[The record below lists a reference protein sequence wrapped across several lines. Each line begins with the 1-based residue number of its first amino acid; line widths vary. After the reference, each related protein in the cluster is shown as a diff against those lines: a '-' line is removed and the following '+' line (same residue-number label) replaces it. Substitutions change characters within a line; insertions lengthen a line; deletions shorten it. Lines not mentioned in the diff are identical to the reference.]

1 MKLKKFL
8 TASLM
13 AIMTTAMMFS
23 INVANAA
30 GTYGI
35 SCKNNAYGMQLGGD
49 YTAVAYVY
57 DANATAGMTGN
68 GIASLNSR
76 VYLIGGPNDAHSAAY
91 VGNDCIY
98 SGSADTNGT
107 AVVAGDVARL
117 AISAIVGAVSN
128 RIDMA
133 YAAQNSGASAT
144 GLSFTTQDDGFSMS
158 ANKIVGGLSF
168 WADMS
173 NSSFENNQTFTN
185 VRLDSMNFDGDAS
198 SYSMG
203 VDKAFGKALVG
214 VLVSNLDTDIITT
227 FNDGTYKQDVS
238 TYGVYMAYKTGNFQI
253 DLGTGTGESD
263 ITTTR
268 RDLGN
273 DSVIQGKTTADIEYT
288 HARVAATLNRGRFT
302 LVPSVAYRTMEMEIK
317 AFKDDRA
324 DEKGTIAGDGLL
336 FTSGNEGNGTQ
347 DGTTVT
353 DDAIAARSVSS
364 ETMSLGMVLSAN
376 YGKLVPYIDF
386 SYDSEDTTAA
396 AYKTEV
402 GTDGN
407 NSEAKASDYASSMRI
422 GAGLNFML
430 GSHITGGIRAGQITG
445 REDWTENYMAGTLS
459 IGF

>member
-1 MKLKKFL
+1 MKLKRFL
-8 TASLM
+8 TATLM
-13 AIMTTAMMFS
+13 AITTVAMLFS
-23 INVANAA
+23 INAANAA

-35 SCKNNAYGMQLGGD
+35 SCKNNAYGMQLGSD
-49 YTAVAYVY
+49 YTQVAYAY
-57 DANATAGMTGN
+57 NANFAAGGDGASGAAITGQ
-68 GIASLNSR
+68 
-76 VYLIGGPNDAHSAAY
+76 YLIGGPNDSHSQAY

-98 SGSADTNGT
+98 AGSADTNGT

-117 AISAIVGAVSN
+117 AINAIVGAVTN
-128 RIDMA
+128 RVDMA

-144 GLSFTTQDDGFSMS
+144 GLSFTTQDDGFAMS

-203 VDKAFGKALVG
+203 VDKAFGKALIG

-253 DLGTGTGESD
+253 DLGTGQGDSE

-273 DSVIQGKTTADIEYT
+273 DSVIKGTTTADIEYT
-288 HARVAATLNRGRFT
+288 HARVAANFSRGRFT
-302 LVPSVAYRTMEMEIK
+302 LVPSAAYRTMDVEIK
-317 AFKDDRA
+317 AFTDDRA
-324 DEKGTIAGDGLL
+324 NESGTITGDGFL
-336 FTSGNEGNGTQ
+336 FSASN
-347 DGTTVT
+347 DTTGVT
-353 DDAIAARSVSS
+353 DDAIAARSITS
-364 ETMSLGMVLSAN
+364 ENMSLGMVLSAN
-376 YGKLVPYIDF
+376 LGKIVPYVDF

-396 AYKTEV
+396 VYKSEAS
-402 GTDGN
+402 TDGN
-407 NSEAKASDYASSMRI
+407 NSETKASDYGNSMRI

-430 GSHITGGIRAGQITG
+430 GSHISGGVRAGQITG
-445 REDWTENYMAGTLS
+445 REDWSESYMAGNIS

>member
-1 MKLKKFL
+1 MKLRRIL

-23 INVANAA
+23 INTANAA

-35 SCKNNAYGMQLGGD
+35 SCKNNAYGMHLGSD
-49 YTAVAYVY
+49 YTSVAYVY
-57 DANATAGMTGN
+57 DANAAAGMTGN

-158 ANKIVGGLSF
+158 ANKIIGGLSF
-168 WADMS
+168 WADMGNS
-173 NSSFENNQTFTN
+173 NFENNQTFTN

-203 VDKAFGKALVG
+203 VDKAFGKALIG
-214 VLVSNLDTDIITT
+214 VLVSNLDTDITTT
-227 FNDGTYKQDVS
+227 FNSGTYKQDVS

-253 DLGTGTGESD
+253 DLGTGQGDSD

-273 DSVIQGKTTADIEYT
+273 DSVIKGTTTADIEYT
-288 HARVAATLNRGRFT
+288 HARVAANFSRGRFT
-302 LVPSVAYRTMEMEIK
+302 LVPSAAYRTMDVEIK
-317 AFKDDRA
+317 AFTDDRA
-324 DEKGTIAGDGLL
+324 NESGTITGDQQIFTAGNS
-336 FTSGNEGNGTQ
+336 T
-347 DGTTVT
+347 TTVT

-364 ETMSLGMVLSAN
+364 ETISLGMVLSAN
-376 YGKLVPYIDF
+376 YGKVVPYVDF

-396 AYKTEV
+396 AYKSEV

-407 NSEAKASDYASSMRI
+407 NSEAKASDYDSSIRI

-430 GSHITGGIRAGQITG
+430 GSHITGGVRAGQITG
-445 REDWTENYMAGTLS
+445 REDWTDRKS
-459 IGF
+459 VV

>member
-1 MKLKKFL
+1 MKLKRIL

-263 ITTTR
+263 INTTR

-273 DSVIQGKTTADIEYT
+273 DSVIKGTTTADIEYT
-288 HARVAATLNRGRFT
+288 HARVAANFNRGRFT
-302 LVPSVAYRTMEMEIK
+302 LVPSAAYRTMDVEIK
-317 AFKDDRA
+317 AFTDDRA
-324 DEKGTIAGDGLL
+324 DEKGTITGDQQIFTAG
-336 FTSGNEGNGTQ
+336 NA
-347 DGTTVT
+347 TTGVT
-353 DDAIAARSVSS
+353 DDGISARSVSS
-364 ETMSLGMVLSAN
+364 ETISLGMVLSAN
-376 YGKLVPYIDF
+376 YGKVVPYVDF

-407 NSEAKASDYASSMRI
+407 NSEAKASDYDSSMRI

-430 GSHITGGIRAGQITG
+430 GSHITGGVRAGQITG

>member
-1 MKLKKFL
+1 MKLKRFL
-8 TASLM
+8 TATLM
-13 AIMTTAMMFS
+13 AITTVAMLFS
-23 INVANAA
+23 INAANAA

-35 SCKNNAYGMQLGGD
+35 SCKNNAYGMQLGSD
-49 YTAVAYVY
+49 YTQVAYAY
-57 DANATAGMTGN
+57 NANFAAGGDGASGAAITGQ
-68 GIASLNSR
+68 
-76 VYLIGGPNDAHSAAY
+76 YLIGGPNDSHSQAY

-98 SGSADTNGT
+98 AGSADTNGT
-107 AVVAGDVARL
+107 AVVSGDVARL

-158 ANKIVGGLSF
+158 ANKIIGGLSF
-168 WADMS
+168 WADMG
-173 NSSFENNQTFTN
+173 NSDFENNQTFTN

-203 VDKAFGKALVG
+203 VDKAFGKALIG

-253 DLGTGTGESD
+253 DLGTGQGDSD

-273 DSVIQGKTTADIEYT
+273 DSVIKGTTTADIEYT
-288 HARVAATLNRGRFT
+288 HARVAANFSRGRFT
-302 LVPSVAYRTMEMEIK
+302 LVPSAAYRTMDVEIK
-317 AFKDDRA
+317 AFTDDRA
-324 DEKGTIAGDGLL
+324 NESGTITGDQQIFTAGNS
-336 FTSGNEGNGTQ
+336 T
-347 DGTTVT
+347 TTVT

-364 ETMSLGMVLSAN
+364 ETISLGMVLSAN
-376 YGKLVPYIDF
+376 YGKVVPYVDF

-396 AYKTEV
+396 AYKAEV

-407 NSEAKASDYASSMRI
+407 NSEAKASDYDSSIRI

-430 GSHITGGIRAGQITG
+430 GSHITGGVRAGQITG
-445 REDWTENYMAGTLS
+445 REDWTENYMAGTLT

>member
-1 MKLKKFL
+1 MKLKRFL

-13 AIMTTAMMFS
+13 AIMTTALMLS
-23 INVANAA
+23 INAANAA

-35 SCKNNAYGMQLGGD
+35 SCKNNAYGMHLGSD
-49 YTAVAYVY
+49 YTSVAYVY

-76 VYLIGGPNDAHSAAY
+76 VYLIGGPNDANAAAY

-144 GLSFTTQDDGFSMS
+144 GLSFTTQNDGLSMS
-158 ANKIVGGLSF
+158 ANKIIGGLSF
-168 WADMS
+168 WADMG

-198 SYSMG
+198 SYSIG

-214 VLVSNLDTDIITT
+214 VLVSNLDTDITTT
-227 FNDGTYKQDVS
+227 FNSGTYEQDVS

-273 DSVIQGKTTADIEYT
+273 DSVIKGTTTADIEYT
-288 HARVAATLNRGRFT
+288 HARVAATFSRGRFT
-302 LVPSVAYRTMEMEIK
+302 LVPSAAYRTMDVEIK
-317 AFKDDRA
+317 AFTDDRA
-324 DEKGTIAGDGLL
+324 NEAGTITGDQQL
-336 FTSGNEGNGTQ
+336 FTAGNS
-347 DGTTVT
+347 TTGVT
-353 DDAIAARSVSS
+353 DDAIAARSVST
-364 ETMSLGMVLSAN
+364 ETMSIGMLLSAN
-376 YGKLVPYIDF
+376 YGKVIPYVDF

-396 AYKTEV
+396 AYKSEI

-407 NSEAKASDYASSMRI
+407 NSEAKASDYDSSMRI
-422 GAGLNFML
+422 GAGLNFMI
-430 GSHITGGIRAGQITG
+430 GSHITGGLRAGQITG

>member
-1 MKLKKFL
+1 MKLKRFL

-13 AIMTTAMMFS
+13 AIMTTALMLS
-23 INVANAA
+23 INAANAA

-35 SCKNNAYGMQLGGD
+35 SCKNNAYGMHLGSD

-57 DANATAGMTGN
+57 DANAVIGMTGN

-76 VYLIGGPNDAHSAAY
+76 VYLIGGPNDANAAAY

-144 GLSFTTQDDGFSMS
+144 GLSFTTQNDGLSMS
-158 ANKIVGGLSF
+158 ANKIIGGLSF
-168 WADMS
+168 WADMG

-198 SYSMG
+198 SYSIG

-214 VLVSNLDTDIITT
+214 VLVSNLDTDITTT
-227 FNDGTYKQDVS
+227 FNSGTYEQDVS

-273 DSVIQGKTTADIEYT
+273 DSVIKGTTTADIEYT
-288 HARVAATLNRGRFT
+288 HARVAATFSRGRFT
-302 LVPSVAYRTMEMEIK
+302 LVPSAAYRTMDVEIK
-317 AFKDDRA
+317 AFTDDRA
-324 DEKGTIAGDGLL
+324 NESGTITGDQQL
-336 FTSGNEGNGTQ
+336 FTAGNS
-347 DGTTVT
+347 TTGVT
-353 DDAIAARSVSS
+353 DDAIAARSVST
-364 ETMSLGMVLSAN
+364 ETMSIGMLLSAN
-376 YGKLVPYIDF
+376 YGKVIPYVDF

-396 AYKTEV
+396 AYKSEI

-407 NSEAKASDYASSMRI
+407 NSEAKASDYDSSMRI
-422 GAGLNFML
+422 GAGLNFMI
-430 GSHITGGIRAGQITG
+430 GSHITGGLRAGRITG
-445 REDWTENYMAGTLS
+445 REDWKENYMAGTLS